1 MALHGWV
8 STMSCA
14 CMNIDAQKIC
24 GIAETDLDN
33 GTFVALGDMA
43 LNDDA
48 PGGFEYH
55 VETAG
60 NASYHVWLVRTP
72 EVGDDIEMQMSN
84 DPRSFYNKAGKPLS
98 LCYMN
103 AGYDHIEMT
112 AESFEGGEL
121 PEVDDMLIIGENGKL
136 EVDNEADQDVAQVVF
151 YCVALHQISI
161 GAESVPTAILFCEK
175 NG

>member
-24 GIAETDLDN
+24 GIADTDIDN

-43 LNDDA
+43 LNDDV

-55 VETAG
+55 VDVATGG
-60 NASYHVWLVRTP
+60 NNSVWLVRTP
-72 EVGDDIEMQMSN
+72 EVGDDIDMQMSN
-84 DPRSFYNKAGKPLS
+84 DPRKFYNKAGKPMS

-103 AGYDHIEMT
+103 VGYDHIEMT
-112 AESFEGGEL
+112 AEAFEGGEL
-121 PEVDDMLIIGENGKL
+121 PEVEDLLVIGDNGKL
-136 EVDNEADQDVAQVVF
+136 EVSEDVDDALVIF
-151 YCVALHQISI
+151 YVVALHQISI
-161 GAESVPTAILFCEK
+161 GAESVPTAILRCEK